1 MLSKKIEDSTE
12 ESKINHIKYYK
23 SLTNV
28 IENIQNEMKTETEV
42 VVIKHL
48 QSRIEAINLDKK
60 RIRDMFPDMQE

>member
-1 MLSKKIEDSTE
+1 LSKKIEDSTE

>member
-1 MLSKKIEDSTE
+1 MSKKIEDSAE

>member
-1 MLSKKIEDSTE
+1 MSKKIEDSTE

-42 VVIKHL
+42 IVIKHL

>member
-1 MLSKKIEDSTE
+1 MSKKIEDSTE